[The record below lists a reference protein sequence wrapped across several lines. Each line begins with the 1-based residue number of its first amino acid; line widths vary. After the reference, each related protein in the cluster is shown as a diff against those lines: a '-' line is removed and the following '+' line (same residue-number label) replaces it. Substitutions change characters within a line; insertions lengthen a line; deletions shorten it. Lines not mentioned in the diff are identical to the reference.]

1 MVIFL
6 VKMRK
11 KRKESELNVRGQ
23 KPWYFKNVHVQL
35 GCSLP
40 FPLSVIAYQTV
51 YIFSNIPIF
60 IHTSTIDQGTNNC
73 LLCISNGFKK
83 YFKLPYGILYFR
95 CIFWTEV
102 DNIVSPTKKPYYG
115 VDNCVQS
122 CITKNSAAH
131 LSFMKALQ
139 QLTSWSSCEVTLKC
153 IHPLAWPC
161 ARSLGVVSWGFT
173 RRLITQI
180 QGGFIVP
187 FLGFV
192 SNTSKEPYSAVRKQ
206 MSRHPIFVNTSCL
219 ESFKP
224 ERIGINRPDSW
235 RFCINSWMFPKAFW
249 HDSQGRRTTKNIR
262 KPLVKTVSKLNF
274 SILMSTFGI
283 SQQQN

>member
-73 LLCISNGFKK
+73 LLCIPVSLMVLKSISSSLMVYYTLAV
-83 YFKLPYGILYFR
+83 YFELK
-95 CIFWTEV
+95 WTT
-102 DNIVSPTKKPYYG
+102 SSAPQKKPYYG

-122 CITKNSAAH
+122 CITKNSAMRHIYH
-131 LSFMKALQ
+131 L
-139 QLTSWSSCEVTLKC
+139 
-153 IHPLAWPC
+153 
-161 ARSLGVVSWGFT
+161 
-173 RRLITQI
+173 
-180 QGGFIVP
+180 
-187 FLGFV
+187 
-192 SNTSKEPYSAVRKQ
+192 
-206 MSRHPIFVNTSCL
+206 
-219 ESFKP
+219 
-224 ERIGINRPDSW
+224 
-235 RFCINSWMFPKAFW
+235 
-249 HDSQGRRTTKNIR
+249 
-262 KPLVKTVSKLNF
+262 
-274 SILMSTFGI
+274 
-283 SQQQN
+283 